1 MAWDAPPP
9 LRTTTT
15 TSVSHQ
21 GIVIPD
27 TFGHDTHA
35 KLPPFPP
42 RLSANDQRADGL
54 QAFVSISIWSTAFD
68 FAYCPFV
75 ISSFIFDVRSY
86 LFRCALFNPRS
97 KRD

>member
-1 MAWDAPPP
+1 MGCPAAAADDDDNDDNKKYGRSSGRRAS
-9 LRTTTT
+9 TNG

-35 KLPPFPP
+35 ELLPFPP

-54 QAFVSISIWSTAFD
+54 QAFVSIS
-68 FAYCPFV
+68 Y
-75 ISSFIFDVRSY
+75 Y
-86 LFRCALFNPRS
+86 LVDRF
-97 KRD
+97 